1 MKHHPRDEKPLGVA
15 AAGLGLD
22 LPAGAEARLDAFETM
37 LRERG
42 IALGLVARSDANRLR
57 ERHILDCLRAVA
69 AVGDSDELAYDVGS
83 GAGLP
88 GVVVAVAR
96 PTLRVRLVEPRRKRT
111 AFLEWVTEA
120 LSLES
125 VTVVPERIEDQRE
138 EADLCFARAFAP
150 LPEAWRVTRPL
161 LRPGGRLVHFTGA
174 ASESVAPPADAARIE
189 VLTMP
194 LLASSGPLTIMTR

>member
-1 MKHHPRDEKPLGVA
+1 VKHRPGDEESLGAV

-22 LPAGAEARLDAFETM
+22 LPEGAEARLEAFETM
-37 LRERG
+37 LHERG
-42 IALGLVARSDANRLR
+42 IALGLVARSDADRLR
-57 ERHILDCLRAVA
+57 ARHILDCLRAVA

-120 LSLES
+120 LALES
-125 VTVVPERIEDQRE
+125 VTVVPGRIEDQHD

-150 LPEAWRVTRPL
+150 LPEAWRATRPL
-161 LRPGGRLVHFTGA
+161 LRPGGRLVHFSGA
-174 ASESVAPPADAARIE
+174 ASQDVVPPADAAHVE
-189 VLTMP
+189 VLTTP
-194 LLASSGPLTIMTR
+194 LLASSGPLTIMSR